1 MNCVK
6 RNHLVTQS
14 LFNKIISISTIVS
27 MMNENDHKMHMQNHL
42 GGGSPDHSQQQHPM
56 TFSFSTQATLLFRGI
71 QVGPDIFSYGISLI
85 IVVCLGI
92 LRQELVKLAESDEI
106 SLNKRVV
113 LYFAQATLS
122 YLLMLIS
129 MTFNVGLFFA
139 VIVGLTLGWY
149 RCLLQTKIKTDC
161 CS

>member
-1 MNCVK
+1 
-6 RNHLVTQS
+6 
-14 LFNKIISISTIVS
+14 
-27 MMNENDHKMHMQNHL
+27 MMNENDHKTHMQNHL
-42 GGGSPDHSQQQHPM
+42 GGGSPDHSQQHHPM
-56 TFSFSTQATLLFRGI
+56 TFSFSTQATLLFQGI

-92 LRQELVKLAESDEI
+92 LRQELVKLAESEEI

-139 VIVGLTLGWY
+139 VILGLTLGWY
-149 RCLLQTKIKTDC
+149 RSLLQTKIKTDC